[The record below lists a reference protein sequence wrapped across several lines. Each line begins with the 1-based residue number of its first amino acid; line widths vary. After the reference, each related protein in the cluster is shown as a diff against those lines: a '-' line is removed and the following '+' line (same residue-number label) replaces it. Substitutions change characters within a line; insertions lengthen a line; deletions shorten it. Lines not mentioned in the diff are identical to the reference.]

1 MATKIILNMNPNNSG
16 IERATDDHI
25 RRQAALKEYQQNQ
38 QILQNRA
45 IQSTN
50 EATQF
55 LASFQQASYASKFS
69 EYLIQKINEFNS
81 SLDAENEVG
90 LSLVSFNQSITIH
103 VSGVG
108 FYDPNL
114 VYFVGQTD
122 TGNRIELVQH
132 VSQISFVLVAL
143 PRLKPDEPKRQIG
156 FIQNN

>member
-1 MATKIILNMNPNNSG
+1 MVTKIILNMNTHNFGLDRNTV
-16 IERATDDHI
+16 EQL
-25 RRQAALKEYQQNQ
+25 RQHAAHKEQALHNKAVQ
-38 QILQNRA
+38 A
-45 IQSTN
+45 TN

-55 LASFQQASYASKFS
+55 LATFQQASYASKFS

-90 LSLVSFNQSITIH
+90 LNLVSFNQSITIH

-108 FYDPNL
+108 YYDPNL

-143 PRLKPDEPKRQIG
+143 PRLKPEEPKRPIG